1 MKIIDIKTIRLR
13 AMVPI
18 EGQVFSRSG
27 IRNSRSATL
36 VQIETDEGI
45 TGIGSCSGN
54 GELIEV
60 IIDKVLTP
68 LLIGM
73 DPTEIDAIWDKAYF
87 RGGHKEFGTRGVG
100 VVTMSGIDIA
110 LWDILGKVR
119 GVPLHNLLGGK
130 VREKVPVYATALY
143 PEEPSKVAKRARGFA
158 EQGFHGV
165 KIKVGFDLD
174 QDIRIV
180 RAVRQELGKDFV
192 VMTDAN
198 QGYTLDVALKATDAF
213 ADCGAY
219 WLEEPL
225 FVEDIEGHAILRERG
240 KTPVAVGENLNMC
253 YAFENFIVRGAVD
266 FIQPDVARA
275 GGITEIRKIT
285 GMAAKHKVP
294 VSFHTWGD
302 GVALAASV
310 HLAAALQ
317 ECIVMELDYTYNPLR
332 EEVLREPVKFENGY
346 LIPLEK
352 PGLGVELDQQALQK
366 FAFSGTEELSVR
378 QKSLVAGRA

>member
-1 MKIIDIKTIRLR
+1 MKITDIKTIRLR
-13 AMVPI
+13 AMVPV

-119 GVPLHNLLGGK
+119 GVPLHDLLGGK

-143 PEEPSKVAKRARGFA
+143 PEQPSKVAKRARGFA

-317 ECIVMELDYTYNPLR
+317 HCIVMELDYTYNPLR
-332 EEVLREPVKFENGY
+332 EELLREPVKIENGY
-346 LIPLEK
+346 LIPPEK

>member
-1 MKIIDIKTIRLR
+1 MKITDVKTIRLR
-13 AMVPI
+13 ATIPT
-18 EGQVFSRSG
+18 EGRVFSRSG
-27 IRNSRSATL
+27 VRNTRSTTL
-36 VQIETDEGI
+36 VQVETDEGI
-45 TGIGSCSGN
+45 SGIGSCSGN

-60 IIDKVLTP
+60 IVGRVLKP
-68 LLIGM
+68 LLVGM
-73 DPTEIDAIWDKAYF
+73 DPTEIDEIWDRAYV
-87 RGGHKEFGTRGVG
+87 RGGHKEFGTRGIG
-100 VVTMSGIDIA
+100 VVALSGIDVA

-119 GVPLHNLLGGK
+119 GVPLYQLLGGK
-130 VREKVPVYATALY
+130 CRDKVPVYATALY

-158 EQGFHGV
+158 DQGFHGV

-180 RAVRQELGKDFV
+180 RAVREELGKDFI

-198 QGYTLDVALKATDAF
+198 QGYNIDVALKASDAF

-225 FVEDIEGHAILRERG
+225 FVEDIEGHAKLREKGR
-240 KTPVAVGENLNMC
+240 TPIAVGENLHMG
-253 YAFENFIVRGAVD
+253 YAFENFIRRGAVD

-285 GMAAKHKVP
+285 ALAARHKIP

-310 HLAAALQ
+310 HLSAAL
-317 ECIVMELDYTYNPLR
+317 EDCIVMELDYTYNPMR
-332 EEVLREPVKFENGY
+332 EKLLLNPFQVGNGF
-346 LIPLEK
+346 LIPPDH
-352 PGLGVELDQQALQK
+352 PGLGVELNQEALRR
-366 FAFSGTEELSVR
+366 FAFTGAEDVAVR
-378 QKSLVAGRA
+378 QKALALG

>member
-317 ECIVMELDYTYNPLR
+317 ECIVMELDYTYNSLR
-332 EEVLREPVKFENGY
+332 EELLREPMKFENGY

-352 PGLGVELDQQALQK
+352 PGLGVELDQQALRK

-378 QKSLVAGRA
+378 QKGLVAGGA

>member
-1 MKIIDIKTIRLR
+1 MKITDVRTIRLR
-13 AMVPI
+13 AEIPS

-36 VQIETDEGI
+36 VQVETDKAI
-45 TGIGSCSGN
+45 TGLGSCSGN
-54 GELIEV
+54 GELIEFIV
-60 IIDKVLTP
+60 VNVLKP

-73 DPTEIDAIWDKAYF
+73 DPTEIDAIWDKAYV
-87 RGGHKEFGTRGVG
+87 RGGHKEFGTRGIG
-100 VVTMSGIDIA
+100 VVALSGVDIA

-119 GVPLHNLLGGK
+119 GVPLYQLLGGK
-130 VREKVPVYATALY
+130 CRDKVPVYATALY
-143 PEEPSKVAKRARGFA
+143 PEEPSRVAKRARGFA

-174 QDIRIV
+174 QDTRIV
-180 RAVRQELGKDFV
+180 RAVREELGKDFV
-192 VMTDAN
+192 IMTDAN
-198 QGYTLDVALKATDAF
+198 QGYTLDVALKAADAF
-213 ADCGAY
+213 AECGAY

-225 FVEDIEGHAILRERG
+225 FVEDIEGHATLREKG
-240 KTPVAVGENLNMC
+240 KTPIAVGENLHMC
-253 YAFENFIVRGAVD
+253 YAFENFIARGAVD

-285 GMAAKHKVP
+285 AMATKQKVP

-317 ECIVMELDYTYNPLR
+317 DCIVMELDYTYNPLR
-332 EEVLREPVKFENGY
+332 EELLREPFKVLNGY
-346 LIPLEK
+346 LIPPEK
-352 PGLGVELDQQALQK
+352 PGLGIELNEEALER
-366 FAFSGTEELSVR
+366 FAFSGAEELAVR
-378 QKSLVAGRA
+378 QKTLVQ